1 MNRPAMTAAVAM
13 ASPLL
18 TEAVLSLS
26 SIIVD
31 EQGLNL
37 SVMFTMNL

>member
-1 MNRPAMTAAVAM
+1 MTAAVAM
-13 ASPLL
+13 ASPLP
-18 TEAVLSLS
+18 TEAVLPLS

-37 SVMFTMNL
+37 SMINKV